1 MNSAKKIIGGILFI
15 IFLNVGVSL
24 IFKFFAIDSS
34 VYSDY
39 ILWFSFIIIMW
50 MVLPVENN
58 FTFDNS

>member
-39 ILWFSFIIIMW
+39 ILWFSFIVIMW
-50 MVLPVENN
+50 MVLPVKNN